1 MHSNATGP
9 TGSRADT
16 TGEVAPSLQRANLE
30 LLQRSIT
37 RELRLMGTTGVLYV
51 CATGTLYILDP
62 RYWYAVDEDD
72 DDDDDDGVD
81 EDGDDGDECLCAC

>member
-1 MHSNATGP
+1 
-9 TGSRADT
+9 
-16 TGEVAPSLQRANLE
+16 
-30 LLQRSIT
+30 
-37 RELRLMGTTGVLYV
+37 MGTTGVLYV

-72 DDDDDDGVD
+72 DDDDDDDGVD

>member
-1 MHSNATGP
+1 
-9 TGSRADT
+9 
-16 TGEVAPSLQRANLE
+16 
-30 LLQRSIT
+30 
-37 RELRLMGTTGVLYV
+37 MGTTGVLYV

-62 RYWYAVDEDD
+62 RYWYAADEDD

>member
-1 MHSNATGP
+1 M
-9 TGSRADT
+9 
-16 TGEVAPSLQRANLE
+16 
-30 LLQRSIT
+30 LLQSG
-37 RELRLMGTTGVLYV
+37 EQHGVLYV

>member
-1 MHSNATGP
+1 M
-9 TGSRADT
+9 
-16 TGEVAPSLQRANLE
+16 
-30 LLQRSIT
+30 
-37 RELRLMGTTGVLYV
+37 LYV

-62 RYWYAVDEDD
+62 RYWYAVDEVDD